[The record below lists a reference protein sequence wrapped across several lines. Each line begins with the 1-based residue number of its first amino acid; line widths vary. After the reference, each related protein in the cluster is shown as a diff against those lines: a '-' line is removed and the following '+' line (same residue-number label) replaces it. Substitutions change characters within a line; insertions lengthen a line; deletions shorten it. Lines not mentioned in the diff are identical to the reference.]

1 MLGLAHL
8 VVNVLRTLV
17 AFATKVRIFVEN
29 SVAQIIHANCLTWLR
44 ASVERFRLIFGDP
57 PDNIG
62 LNYRGYHDSNPD
74 YYSFLREW
82 IDLSFQKCDIFAIS
96 YYHKHDLVVSRL
108 ISDAMTSIWSERCL
122 WRKIIWRFTF
132 GSYVHE
138 GLTSGYRPI
147 MVVWKH
153 GITFDY
159 DAIRV
164 PSVRMEIGDSRAAG
178 PRIPDDV
185 WDFPRVVGN
194 AAERRTWHPTQHPE
208 LLMQRLLKMCGPYPT
223 GIDSHLKSGETHASH
238 VLDCFSGTGT
248 TCRVAQS
255 LGIECIGLEI
265 DAEYVRQSQEDLKN
279 SYAQAMQRLK

>member
-1 MLGLAHL
+1 M
-8 VVNVLRTLV
+8 
-17 AFATKVRIFVEN
+17 
-29 SVAQIIHANCLTWLR
+29 IIHTNCLTWLR
-44 ASVERFRLIFGDP
+44 SCSQRFRLIFGDP

-62 LNYRGYHDSNPD
+62 LPYRGYHDSNPD
-74 YYSFLREW
+74 YYAFLREW
-82 IDLSFQKCDIFAIS
+82 VNLSLPLCDIFAIS

-108 ISDAMTSIWSERCL
+108 ISDAMTTLWSERCS

-132 GSYVHE
+132 GNYVHE

-147 MVVWKH
+147 MLIWKH
-153 GITFDY
+153 GVSLDY
-159 DAIRV
+159 DAIRI

-185 WDFPRVVGN
+185 WEFPRVVGN
-194 AAERRTWHPTQHPE
+194 SAERRAWHPTQHPE
-208 LLMQRLLKMCGPYPT
+208 LLMTRLLKMCGPYPKEP
-223 GIDSHLKSGETHASH
+223 SAVEAHASH

-255 LGIECIGLEI
+255 LGIDCIGLEI

-279 SYAQAMQRLK
+279 SYAQAMKQLK